1 LGMVSYWFHMDV
13 QRFKPVENMLI
24 FQQLAWH
31 DLTANLCSCMQQLT
45 VSKHWQGPHIDV
57 HHRRLWQQKNK
68 RYPTKHTGVRTLFC
82 HRSKKLHPLWHPEG
96 WACNEGWKRRWST
109 WSS

>member
-1 LGMVSYWFHMDV
+1 MFNGL
-13 QRFKPVENMLI
+13 N
-24 FQQLAWH
+24 QLKTCWSFSNWPDTIWLQTSVAACSSSPCRSI
-31 DLTANLCSCMQQLT
+31 DRGLTLMSIIEGYG
-45 VSKHWQGPHIDV
+45 SK
-57 HHRRLWQQKNK
+57 KNK